1 MKFTVSVRPGKS
13 ALQYDGNRIIISTEE
28 KFRNNMANRD
38 ILRQV
43 SDFFEIPESDI
54 RILSGFTSRKKLIEI
69 NLY

>member
-1 MKFTVSVRPGKS
+1 MKFTVSVRSGKS
-13 ALQYDGNRIIISTEE
+13 AVQYDGNRIIISTEE